1 MRDEAHFKP
10 ARCWITECN
19 QQELFSD
26 FCAQQVL
33 SSFYF
38 SVVFCEASS
47 ERSTFLSL
55 CPWIVAASVTR
66 WFLIIRHF
74 KTLLLFSSP
83 APLITASQFPA
94 AEKILFFFVPPFPFC
109 IFKHVFKKKEASW
122 SSFHRIVCHLVRK
135 HVQALVFTLAAPPL
149 MWCLKTSNTLW
160 WFHGPRSTERQP
172 FQDVFFF
179 FLTSPLF
186 ALPPS
191 FHRVQQIISHNSF
204 SLYLVFPGP
213 TVILLLLPPWLR
225 IFALWRRKQ
234 KKNNKP
240 VVVLLWYYHF
250 TQSEQRLLSDC

>member
-94 AEKILFFFVPPFPFC
+94 VEKILFFFVPPFPFC

-122 SSFHRIVCHLVRK
+122 SSFHWIVCHLVRK

-179 FLTSPLF
+179 FLLPLSLPSP
-186 ALPPS
+186 P
-191 FHRVQQIISHNSF
+191 
-204 SLYLVFPGP
+204 
-213 TVILLLLPPWLR
+213 
-225 IFALWRRKQ
+225 
-234 KKNNKP
+234 
-240 VVVLLWYYHF
+240 HF
-250 TQSEQRLLSDC
+250 TAYSKLSLTTVFRFILCFRAPL